1 MGRDLGLDG
10 VVDHFTLNSDE
21 AGWLRNKT
29 GATRLGFAVQLKF
42 LTWRGRFPRMRM
54 ELPPDAVEH
63 VAKQVGVAASEL
75 GFYDFTSRAA
85 KRHRSELRDLT
96 GWHEC
101 TKTDLVKLVS
111 HLVDVIWHDERREE
125 QVRAEL
131 LRQMR
136 AEMIEPPT
144 AAQVQAIIRSA
155 LHQAD
160 ERAVAEVAARLA
172 RAKDCTRRLDALVF
186 TDPTG
191 DGTEPGDTAA
201 VDGED
206 TADEDDVESVLA
218 DIKAHPGNVSLNSLL
233 DEISKLGQVRAVG
246 VPAKAFAGIG
256 VQVVGAWRA
265 RASASSPS
273 HLRRFAPEVRQV
285 LLAALLFQRQR
296 EITDTLVEL
305 LNSTVHRINARAEK
319 KVTEAFVAEFTKVRG
334 KAGLL
339 GKIAAASLGA
349 PEGSVRE
356 VIYPAAGGEKTL
368 KDLVAEM
375 KATNA
380 AFARSK
386 REVFKS
392 SYSNHYRTGLMKLL
406 GVLDFR
412 SSNDQHKPVMD
423 ALKLIERHK
432 DSSTTYLPLGETI
445 PLEGVVRKDWMEF
458 AIFTPDKGPKR
469 VMRTVYEA
477 CVFQAL
483 RDRLRCKEIWV
494 VGADKW
500 RNPDEDLPDDF
511 EVRRAEYYEKL
522 NKPRDAKVFI
532 AQLQAEMRAE
542 LGALDTKLPKLPWVT
557 ISGKHRNGAIKFTEP
572 EPQKEPKN
580 LRRLKKAIR
589 KKWGTVALI
598 DILKEAAL
606 RTGMLKA
613 LAPVG
618 TREAIDE
625 AKLLERLL
633 LIAYAY
639 GTNSGIS
646 SVAAGEHGH
655 SEEELRYTARRYLT
669 AVGLKA
675 SGVEIANAT
684 FAARQET
691 VWGQG
696 TTTVASDSTHFK
708 AWDRNIFTEWH
719 SRYGGRGVLVYW
731 HIEKGSMAIHSQ
743 LLNCTASEVAA
754 AIEGMMRHAT
764 TMQAEG
770 NYVDS
775 HGQSE
780 IGFGLTRLLGYDL
793 LPRIKQINKV
803 KLYRPGRE
811 DEDSYERLADAMTR
825 PIRWDVIEN
834 NYDQLIK
841 YATAIRVGTA
851 STEAILRRFTRTAS
865 HPVYQAMLEVGKA
878 QKTIFVAR
886 YLRDRDLQREIQ
898 EGLNVVEGWN
908 GANDIIFF
916 GKSGELSSNRRDQQ
930 ELSVLALHLLQTA
943 LVFVNT
949 LMIQDMLADPEWD
962 DVLTDEDKRALTP
975 LFWMHIQPYGEV
987 RLNMGSR
994 LKLAV
999 PAPQEPDPEPEPAAA

>member
-1 MGRDLGLDG
+1 MGREIGLDQ
-10 VVDHFTLNSDE
+10 VVEHFTLVGDE
-21 AGWLRNKT
+21 VKWLRNKSGT
-29 GATRLGFAVQLKF
+29 TRLGFAVQMKF
-42 LTWRGRFPRMRM
+42 LTWRGRFPKMRL

-63 VAKQVGVAASEL
+63 VGRQVGVAASEL
-75 GFYDFTSRAA
+75 AFYDFTDRTAQ
-85 KRHRSELRDLT
+85 RHRTELRNLT
-96 GWHEC
+96 GWQEC
-101 TKTDLVKLVS
+101 STTDMAKLIS
-111 HLVDVIWHDERREE
+111 WLVDEIWHDERREE
-125 QVRAEL
+125 PIRAEL
-131 LRQMR
+131 LKHMR
-136 AEMIEPPT
+136 TDLIEPPT
-144 AAQVQAIIRSA
+144 TDQISSIMRSA

-160 ERAVAEVAARLA
+160 ERATAEVAARLA
-172 RAKDCTRRLDALVF
+172 RSGCTRALDKLVF
-186 TDPTG
+186 TDVT
-191 DGTEPGDTAA
+191 PGPEASAA
-201 VDGED
+201 EQAEDEEGED
-206 TADEDDVESVLA
+206 VEAVLS
-218 DIKAHPGNVSLNSLL
+218 DIKSHPGNVSLNSLL
-233 DEISKLGQVRAVG
+233 DEINKLKQVRAVN

-256 VQVVGAWRA
+256 VQVINAWRA

-273 HLRRFAPEVRQV
+273 HLRRFDDPVRHV

-319 KVTEAFVAEFTKVRG
+319 KVTEAFVSEFNRVRG
-334 KAGLL
+334 KSGLL
-339 GKIAAASLGA
+339 GKIAFASLVR

-356 VIYPAAGGEKTL
+356 VVYPAAGGEQTL

-380 AFARSK
+380 EFARSK

-392 SYSNHYRTGLMKLL
+392 SYSNHYRAGLIKLL
-406 GVLDFR
+406 EVLDFR
-412 SSNDQHKPVMD
+412 SSNDAHKPVIK
-423 ALKLIERHK
+423 ALELIERHK
-432 DSSTTYLPLGETI
+432 DSATTYLPLGEDI
-445 PLEGVVRKDWMEF
+445 PLDGVVRKDWLEF
-458 AIFTPDKGPKR
+458 ALHQPDKGKR
-469 VMRTVYEA
+469 RVIRTVYEA

-511 EVRRAEYYEKL
+511 ETRRAEYYEKL
-522 NKPRDAKVFI
+522 NKPRDGKVFT
-532 AQLQAEMRAE
+532 AQLQHEMRTE
-542 LGALDTKLPKLPWVT
+542 LGALDTQLPKLPWVT
-557 ISGKHRNGAIKFTEP
+557 IRAKHKNGAIKFTEP

-580 LRRLKKAIR
+580 LRKLKKAIR

-613 LAPVG
+613 MAPAG
-618 TREAIDE
+618 TRESIDE

-639 GTNSGIS
+639 GTNSGIR
-646 SVAAGEHGH
+646 SVATGKHGH

-675 SGVEIANAT
+675 AGVEIANAT
-684 FAARQET
+684 FAARSET

-731 HIEKGSMAIHSQ
+731 HVEKGSMAIHSQ
-743 LLNCTASEVAA
+743 LLNCSASEVAA

-811 DEDSYERLADAMTR
+811 DEDTYERLSDAMTR

-865 HPVYQAMLEVGKA
+865 HPVYQAMLEVGRA

-930 ELSVLALHLLQTA
+930 ELSVLSLHLLQTA

-949 LMIQDMLADPEWD
+949 LMIQDMLNEPEWQG
-962 DVLTDEDKRALTP
+962 VLTDEDKRALTP
-975 LFWMHIQPYGEV
+975 LFWMHIQPYGEIQ
-987 RLNMGSR
+987 LNMGSR
-994 LKLAV
+994 LQLSA
-999 PAPQEPDPEPEPAAA
+999 PEPSPSTA

>member
-1 MGRDLGLDG
+1 
-10 VVDHFTLNSDE
+10 
-21 AGWLRNKT
+21 
-29 GATRLGFAVQLKF
+29 
-42 LTWRGRFPRMRM
+42 M
-54 ELPPDAVEH
+54 E
-63 VAKQVGVAASEL
+63 
-75 GFYDFTSRAA
+75 
-85 KRHRSELRDLT
+85 
-96 GWHEC
+96 
-101 TKTDLVKLVS
+101 
-111 HLVDVIWHDERREE
+111 
-125 QVRAEL
+125 
-131 LRQMR
+131 
-136 AEMIEPPT
+136 
-144 AAQVQAIIRSA
+144 
-155 LHQAD
+155 
-160 ERAVAEVAARLA
+160 
-172 RAKDCTRRLDALVF
+172 
-186 TDPTG
+186 
-191 DGTEPGDTAA
+191 
-201 VDGED
+201 
-206 TADEDDVESVLA
+206 
-218 DIKAHPGNVSLNSLL
+218 
-233 DEISKLGQVRAVG
+233 
-246 VPAKAFAGIG
+246 
-256 VQVVGAWRA
+256 
-265 RASASSPS
+265 
-273 HLRRFAPEVRQV
+273 
-285 LLAALLFQRQR
+285 
-296 EITDTLVEL
+296 
-305 LNSTVHRINARAEK
+305 
-319 KVTEAFVAEFTKVRG
+319 
-334 KAGLL
+334 
-339 GKIAAASLGA
+339 
-349 PEGSVRE
+349 
-356 VIYPAAGGEKTL
+356 
-368 KDLVAEM
+368 
-375 KATNA
+375 
-380 AFARSK
+380 
-386 REVFKS
+386 
-392 SYSNHYRTGLMKLL
+392 
-406 GVLDFR
+406 
-412 SSNDQHKPVMD
+412 

-432 DSSTTYLPLGETI
+432 DSSITYLPLGETI

-458 AIFTPDKGPKR
+458 AIFTPGKGPKR

-477 CVFQAL
+477 CVFQSL

-500 RNPDEDLPDDF
+500 RNPDDDLPDDF
-511 EVRRAEYYEKL
+511 EVRRAEYFEKL
-522 NKPRDAKVFI
+522 NKPREAKVFT

-542 LGALDTKLPKLPWVT
+542 LGVLDSKLPKLPWVT

-580 LRRLKKAIR
+580 LRKLKKANR

-598 DILKEAAL
+598 DILKVAAL

-646 SVAAGEHGH
+646 SVEAGGH
-655 SEEELRYTARRYLT
+655 QHTEEQLRYAARRYLT

-675 SGVEIANAT
+675 AGVEIANAT
-684 FAARQET
+684 FAARSEA

-811 DEDSYERLADAMTR
+811 DEDTYERLADAMAR

-851 STEAILRRFTRTAS
+851 STEATLRRFTRTAS
-865 HPVYQAMLEVGKA
+865 HPVYQAMLELGRA
-878 QKTIFVAR
+878 QKTVFVAR
-886 YLRDRDLQREIQ
+886 YLRDRDLQ

-943 LVFVNT
+943 LVFGST
-949 LMIQDMLADPEWD
+949 LMIQDMLADPEWANL
-962 DVLTDEDKRALTP
+962 LTDEDKRALTP
-975 LFWMHIQPYGEV
+975 LFWVHVLPYGEV

-994 LKLAV
+994 LQLAYPV
-999 PAPQEPDPEPEPAAA
+999 PQEPDPERAAA

>member
-10 VVDHFTLNSDE
+10 VVDHFTLSGDE

-42 LTWRGRFPRMRM
+42 LTWRGRFPKMRL

-63 VAKQVGVAASEL
+63 VAKQVGVAAPEL
-75 GFYDFTSRAA
+75 GSYDFTSRVA

-101 TKTDLVKLVS
+101 SKTDLVKLVS

-136 AEMIEPPT
+136 VDLIEPPT
-144 AAQVQAIIRSA
+144 AAQIATIIRSA

-172 RAKDCTRRLDALVF
+172 REEDCPRRLDALVF

-191 DGTEPGDTAA
+191 GSEPDDDTAS
-201 VDGED
+201 VDGD
-206 TADEDDVESVLA
+206 GADEDLESVLS
-218 DIKAHPGNVSLNSLL
+218 DIKSHPGNVSLNSLL
-233 DEISKLGQVRAVG
+233 DEISKLKQVRAVSI
-246 VPAKAFAGIG
+246 PAKAFTGIG
-256 VQVVGAWRA
+256 VQVINAWRA
-265 RASASSPS
+265 RASAAAPS
-273 HLRRFAPEVRQV
+273 HLRRFSPEARHV

-334 KAGLL
+334 KSGLL

-349 PEGSVRE
+349 PDGSVRS
-356 VIYPAAGGEKTL
+356 VVFPAAGGEKTL

-380 AFARSK
+380 EFARSK

-392 SYSNHYRTGLMKLL
+392 SYSNHYRGGLMKLL

-458 AIFTPDKGPKR
+458 ALFTPDKGPKR

-500 RNPDEDLPDDF
+500 RNPDDDLPGDF

-522 NKPRDAKVFI
+522 NKPREAKVFT

-557 ISGKHRNGAIKFTEP
+557 ISAKNRNGAIKFTEP

-580 LRRLKKAIR
+580 LRKLKKAIR

-618 TREAIDE
+618 TREAMDE

-646 SVAAGEHGH
+646 SVASGEHKH
-655 SEEELRYTARRYLT
+655 TEEELRYTARRYLT

-675 SGVEIANAT
+675 AGVEIANAT
-684 FAARQET
+684 FAARSEA

-811 DEDSYERLADAMTR
+811 DEDTYERLADAMTR

-865 HPVYQAMLEVGKA
+865 HPVYQAMLEVGRA

-949 LMIQDMLADPEWD
+949 LMIQDMLADPEWAD
-962 DVLTDEDKRALTP
+962 LLTDEDKRALTP
-975 LFWMHIQPYGEV
+975 LFWMHIQPYGEI
-987 RLNMGSR
+987 RLNMSR
-994 LKLAV
+994 RLQLAQPV
-999 PAPQEPDPEPEPAAA
+999 PQEPDPEPAAA

>member
-1 MGRDLGLDG
+1 MSRDLGLDA
-10 VVDHFTLNSDE
+10 VVGHFTLNTDE
-21 AGWLRNKT
+21 VKWLRNK
-29 GATRLGFAVQLKF
+29 GGGTRLGFAVQLKF
-42 LTWRGRFPRMRM
+42 LTWRGRFPKTRL
-54 ELPPDAVEH
+54 ELPQDAVEH
-63 VAKQVGVAASEL
+63 VAKQVGVASSALSS
-75 GFYDFTSRAA
+75 YDFADRTAQ
-85 KRHRSELRDLT
+85 RHRTELRKLT

-101 TKTDLVKLVS
+101 SVTDQVKLTS
-111 HLVDVIWHDERREE
+111 HLVDAIWHDERREE
-125 QVRAEL
+125 QVRTEL
-131 LRQMR
+131 FKRMR
-136 AEMIEPPT
+136 HDLIEPPT
-144 AAQVQAIIRSA
+144 PDQVTSVIRSA
-155 LHQAD
+155 LRQAD
-160 ERAVAEVAARLA
+160 EQAVAEVAARLA
-172 RAKDCTRRLDALVF
+172 AAEGCPRRLDALVS
-186 TDPTG
+186 TDLPGGDHGPNTAEADG
-191 DGTEPGDTAA
+191 DGT
-201 VDGED
+201 GEE
-206 TADEDDVESVLA
+206 DEDDIETVLS
-218 DIKAHPGNVSLNSLL
+218 DINSHPGNVSLNSLL
-233 DEISKLGQVRAVG
+233 DEIKKLKQVRAVG
-246 VPAKAFAGIG
+246 VPEKVFAGIG
-256 VQVVGAWRA
+256 VQVINAWRA
-265 RASASSPS
+265 RASAASPS
-273 HLRRFAPEVRQV
+273 HLRRFDAPVRQV

-339 GKIAAASLGA
+339 GKIAAASLGT
-349 PEGSVRE
+349 PEGSVRD
-356 VIYPAAGGEKTL
+356 VVFPAAGGEKTL

-380 AFARSK
+380 EFARSK
-386 REVFKS
+386 RQVFKS
-392 SYSNHYRTGLMKLL
+392 SYSNHYRSGLTKLL

-412 SSNDQHKPVMD
+412 SSNDKHKPVIE
-423 ALKLIERHK
+423 ALKLIEQHK
-432 DSSTTYLPLGETI
+432 DSSTTYLPLGQDI
-445 PLEGVVRKDWMEF
+445 PLDGVVRKDWREF
-458 AIFTPDKGPKR
+458 ALHTPDKGPQR
-469 VMRTVYEA
+469 VLRTVYEA

-494 VGADKW
+494 VGADRW

-511 EVRRAEYYEKL
+511 EARRAEYYEKL
-522 NKPRDAKVFI
+522 NKPRDAQVFI
-532 AQLQAEMRAE
+532 DQLKREMRQ
-542 LGALDTKLPKLPWVT
+542 ALAALNAALPKLPWVT
-557 ISGKHRNGAIKFTEP
+557 IDGKRRSGAIKFTDP

-646 SVAAGEHGH
+646 SVASGKHGH
-655 SEEELRYTARRYLT
+655 SEEDLRYTARRYLT
-669 AVGLKA
+669 ATGLKA
-675 SGVEIANAT
+675 AGVEIANAT
-684 FAARQET
+684 FAARSET
-691 VWGQG
+691 IWGQG
-696 TTTVASDSTHFK
+696 TTTVASDSTHFR

-764 TMQAEG
+764 TMEAEG

-780 IGFGLTRLLGYDL
+780 IGFGLTRLLSYEL

-811 DEDSYERLADAMTR
+811 DEDTYERLDGAMTR
-825 PIRWDVIEN
+825 PIRWDVIAN

-908 GANDIIFF
+908 GANDVIFF
-916 GKSGELSSNRRDQQ
+916 GKNGELSSNRRDQQ

-949 LMIQDMLADPEWD
+949 LMIQDLLADPEWAGR
-962 DVLTDEDKRALTP
+962 LTEEDKRALTP

-987 RLNMGSR
+987 QLNMGHR
-994 LKLAV
+994 LQLA
-999 PAPQEPDPEPEPAAA
+999 A